1 MVSSKSCEK
10 VGFVFSIFLGG
21 AIPEKH
27 SECGMSRDDTI
38 LGVCGG
44 ADSIVKG
51 DHSGK
56 YNPMDKYPRHIHRC
70 GVWG

>member
-1 MVSSKSCEK
+1 MLMGDKGIPRKYMEILVNTLWIPMVSSKSCEK

-27 SECGMSRDDTI
+27 SECGMSRDDTV

-44 ADSIVKG
+44 G
-51 DHSGK
+51 GFHS
-56 YNPMDKYPRHIHRC
+56 
-70 GVWG
+70 